1 MQSMRLSRIVNCT
14 AAVRI
19 FSIDMCFSQRLLVE
33 WQPQGCMMICKLSF
47 VHSDLCGLYRD
58 LWYEYQNVTFLDCE
72 LYSKCHT
79 KKDSRWTGSEGVL
92 NRCTV
97 FEPVHEHA
105 ARPNGCLGWFMHV
118 YGHVSKLTPVHT
130 PSFNIVS
137 VLVRFRCMNRFRIGV
152 AIPPWTGPESA
163 TNCTHGEPVHGFEP
177 VQTPP
182 RQILAI
188 AIATVS
194 AAGSLIT
201 GYSKQ
206 AN

>member
-1 MQSMRLSRIVNCT
+1 MFDYT
-14 AAVRI
+14 
-19 FSIDMCFSQRLLVE
+19 
-33 WQPQGCMMICKLSF
+33 P
-47 VHSDLCGLYRD
+47 
-58 LWYEYQNVTFLDCE
+58 
-72 LYSKCHT
+72 
-79 KKDSRWTGSEGVL
+79 TGSQGIL
-92 NRCTV
+92 NRSTV

-188 AIATVS
+188 GVRWHRCTCARCASTWLCS
-194 AAGSLIT
+194 RREMFYFIT
-201 GYSKQ
+201 PNHKWVYKHETW
-206 AN
+206 ARN